1 MKLKISVTDKQL
13 QRTSEALIHDIHAS
27 REYTEETL
35 TGIDEEETLQEDKLG
50 RWALLLPDIET
61 KVVTQR
67 RQQWETLSGIDEE
80 ETLQDDELARCAWS

>member
-1 MKLKISVTDKQL
+1 VAFVKLKIPVTGKQL

-61 KVVTQR
+61 IQGCYTAAAAVGDAVRHR
-67 RQQWETLSGIDEE
+67 RGGD
-80 ETLQDDELARCAWS
+80 AAGR